1 MPKILVIEDDSSF
14 RSVLL
19 QMLEKAGYEVETAE
33 DGNHALETSERF
45 RPDLV
50 LTDIV
55 MPDKEG
61 LETIQE
67 LLDRNP
73 GLSIVA
79 MSGGGKYGPDSY
91 LPLARRLGA
100 KACLQKPFMRNEL
113 LTTIE
118 CILGSREVPEQ
129 PE

>member
-1 MPKILVIEDDSSF
+1 MSKILVIEDDSSF
-14 RSVLL
+14 RSVLT
-19 QMLEKAGYEVETAE
+19 QMLQKAGYEVKSAE
-33 DGNHALETSERF
+33 DGNQALEICEGYK
-45 RPDLV
+45 PDLV

-67 LLDRNP
+67 LLEHNP
-73 GLSIVA
+73 GLLIVA

-91 LPLARRLGA
+91 LPLAKKLGA

-118 CILGSREVPEQ
+118 CILEQRDLPEL